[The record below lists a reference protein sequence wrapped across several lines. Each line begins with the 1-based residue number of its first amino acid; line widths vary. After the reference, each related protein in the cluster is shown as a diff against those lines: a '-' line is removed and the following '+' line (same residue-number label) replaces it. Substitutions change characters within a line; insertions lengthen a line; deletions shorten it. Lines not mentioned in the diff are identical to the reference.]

1 MAGGTDDGPAEETS
15 AAADEAAGGLRTSI
29 GHVLRNRNI
38 RRIQLA
44 FVGSAIGDGAYAIAV
59 AIFAYEAG
67 GAAAVGIWMAVRYT
81 LMAITAPFGA
91 LLADRWPRKR
101 VMILADLI
109 RAVLVTASAIC
120 LYAYTPAAPVF
131 VLATLTSLLASPFL
145 VAQRAML
152 PSLAERPEEL
162 TAANGTASTIDSVA
176 WFAGP
181 ALGGLLLEFT
191 TVQGVF
197 LVEVGTFLWSMALV
211 AGVRVPK
218 ADEAEEPPAPEATGV
233 ADDEG
238 PGFLSETVAGF
249 RTIGSDSG
257 LLLVTL
263 AVCAQTI
270 VAGATMVIF
279 VSMAADILDSGE
291 SGVGY
296 LNSVF
301 GVGCIL
307 GGFIAIAR
315 AARQRL
321 AADLAVGVL
330 LWSVPLLLV
339 SAWSVPAACYI
350 AVALVGI
357 GNPLV
362 DVNLDT
368 IMQRLAPDEVLGRV
382 FGALESAAIGAMALG
397 AVIMPGLI
405 DWLDLEWAL
414 VVISVPVAVMILLM
428 LPKLLALDA
437 RLRAPAGLDLI
448 RTVDIFAPLSPS
460 VQESLARNAAEQQ
473 FAAGAVLMR
482 EGDPG
487 DDFFVIESGL
497 VEVTQ
502 DGRVLRREGA
512 GEYFGEIALLRD
524 VPRTA
529 TITAVEDTVVR
540 TITRDDFLAA
550 VSGHGEARS
559 AAENTVSF
567 RLAV

>member
-15 AAADEAAGGLRTSI
+15 AAADEAAGDLRTSI

-109 RAVLVTASAIC
+109 RAVLVTGSAIC
-120 LYAYTPAAPVF
+120 LYADTPAAPVF
-131 VLATLTSLLASPFL
+131 VLATFTSLLASPFL

-218 ADEAEEPPAPEATGV
+218 AEADEAATPEATD
-233 ADDEG
+233 ADDE

-249 RTIGSDSG
+249 RTIGSDPG
-257 LLLVTL
+257 LSLVTL

-296 LNSVF
+296 LNAVF

-448 RTVDIFAPLSPS
+448 RAVDIFAPLSPS

-473 FAAGAVLMR
+473 FAAGSVLMR

-550 VSGHGEARS
+550 VSGHREARS
-559 AAENTVSF
+559 TAESTVSF

>member
-120 LYAYTPAAPVF
+120 LYADTPAAPVF

-218 ADEAEEPPAPEATGV
+218 AEADEAPTPEATD
-233 ADDEG
+233 ADDE

-249 RTIGSDSG
+249 RTIGSDPG
-257 LLLVTL
+257 LFLVTL

-296 LNSVF
+296 LNAVF

-350 AVALVGI
+350 AVALVGV

-368 IMQRLAPDEVLGRV
+368 ILQRLAPDEVLGRV

-550 VSGHGEARS
+550 VSGHREARS
-559 AAENTVSF
+559 TAESTVSF

>member
-1 MAGGTDDGPAEETS
+1 MAGVTDDVPAEETS
-15 AAADEAAGGLRTSI
+15 AAADDAAGGLRTSL
-29 GHVLRNRNI
+29 GHVIRNRNI

-109 RAVLVTASAIC
+109 RAVLITASAIC
-120 LYAYTPAAPVF
+120 LYADTPAAPVF

-162 TAANGTASTIDSVA
+162 TAANGTASTIDSLA

-218 ADEAEEPPAPEATGV
+218 ADEADEPAAPEATGV
-233 ADDEG
+233 ADDEE

-448 RTVDIFAPLSPS
+448 RAVDIFAPLSPS
-460 VQESLARNAAEQQ
+460 VQESLARNAAEQP
-473 FAAGAVLMR
+473 FSAGAVLMR

-502 DGRVLRREGA
+502 DGRVLRREGP

-559 AAENTVSF
+559 AAESTVSF

>member
-1 MAGGTDDGPAEETS
+1 MAGVTDDVPAEETS
-15 AAADEAAGGLRTSI
+15 AAAGEAAGGLRTSL

-59 AIFAYEAG
+59 AIFAYQAG
-67 GAAAVGIWMAVRYT
+67 GATAVGIWMAIRYT
-81 LMAITAPFGA
+81 LMAVTAPFGA

-109 RAVLVTASAIC
+109 RAVLVTGSAIL
-120 LYAYTPAAPVF
+120 LYADAPAAPVY

-145 VAQRAML
+145 VAQRAIL

-162 TAANGTASTIDSVA
+162 TAANGTASTIDSLA
-176 WFAGP
+176 FFAGP

-197 LVEVGTFLWSMALV
+197 LVEVATFLWSMALV
-211 AGVRVPK
+211 AGVRVP
-218 ADEAEEPPAPEATGV
+218 AAPEADAPEASPEEPE
-233 ADDEG
+233 ADE
-238 PGFLSETVAGF
+238 PSFLSETAAGF

-257 LLLVTL
+257 LLLVTI
-263 AVCAQTI
+263 AVCVQTI
-270 VAGATMVIF
+270 VAGALMVIL
-279 VSMAADILDSGE
+279 VAMAAEVLDSGE

-301 GVGCIL
+301 GIGCIL
-307 GGFIAIAR
+307 GGFYAISR
-315 AARQRL
+315 ASKERL
-321 AADLAVGVL
+321 AGDLAVGVL
-330 LWSVPLLLV
+330 LWSLPLLLV

-350 AVALVGI
+350 AIALVGI
-357 GNPLV
+357 GNPMV

-382 FGALESAAIGAMALG
+382 FGALESAAIAAMALG
-397 AVIMPGLI
+397 AVVMPGLLE
-405 DWLDLEWAL
+405 WLGLEWAL
-414 VVISVPVAVMILLM
+414 MVISVPVAVVTLLM
-428 LPKLLALDA
+428 LPKLLALDV
-437 RLRAPAGLDLI
+437 RLRAPAALELI
-448 RTVDIFAPLSPS
+448 RGVDIFAPLSPAA
-460 VQESLARNAAEQQ
+460 QDSLARGAVEQQ
-473 FAAGAVLMR
+473 FSAGAVLMR
-482 EGDPG
+482 EGDAG

-502 DGRVLRREGA
+502 EGRVLRREGP

-529 TITAVEDTVVR
+529 TITAVDDTVVR

-559 AAENTVSF
+559 AAESTVSR

>member
-120 LYAYTPAAPVF
+120 LYADTPAAPVF

-218 ADEAEEPPAPEATGV
+218 AEADEAPTPEATD
-233 ADDEG
+233 ADDE

-249 RTIGSDSG
+249 RTIGSDPG
-257 LLLVTL
+257 LFLVTL

-296 LNSVF
+296 LNAVF

-350 AVALVGI
+350 AVALVGV

-448 RTVDIFAPLSPS
+448 RAVDIFAPLSPS

-550 VSGHGEARS
+550 VSGHREARS
-559 AAENTVSF
+559 TAESTVSF